1 MAAYEPKT
9 GIGSDVGS
17 RSGMTS
23 SGVTS
28 SDQAIEAVQER
39 ARATAQQ
46 VQRAGQDAAEG
57 VRQVAGNFSHA
68 FEQSLRER
76 PAATV
81 GMVAALGFVLGALW
95 KR

>member
-9 GIGSDVGS
+9 GIGSDIG
-17 RSGMTS
+17 GTS

-28 SDQAIEAVQER
+28 EQGLEAVQER

-46 VQRAGQDAAEG
+46 VQRAGRDAAEG
-57 VRQVAGNFSHA
+57 MRHVAGNFSHA

-81 GMVAALGFVLGALW
+81 GMVAALGFILGAIW

>member
-1 MAAYEPKT
+1 MPQ
-9 GIGSDVGS
+9 
-17 RSGMTS
+17 RSTE
-23 SGVTS
+23 
-28 SDQAIEAVQER
+28 QALENVQET
-39 ARATAQQ
+39 ARVTAQQ
-46 VQRAGQDAAEG
+46 IQRAGRDAMEG
-57 VRQVAGNFSHA
+57 VGEVSNNFAHA